1 MAKIRNK
8 ITRWCAAG
16 LVLFCQKGEMFVEFV
31 WTKNSLYGRSGN
43 RGYFFTIKSNVEQP
57 NFIVFGAFPTFF
69 ADSMNDS
76 LPESGCNHFRAIS
89 LPLFGTSDHTGWS
102 RALCNHNIHWFA
114 SRQMQLSLA
123 FTCAGLDRQMF
134 IWRGGGLPNC
144 YLFWMF
150 EMVRPNWVA
159 QIWKK
164 QSRNCFTIVIEN
176 VLGSATQILPKIS
189 ANYRDQSYCR
199 LGC

>member
-1 MAKIRNK
+1 
-8 ITRWCAAG
+8 
-16 LVLFCQKGEMFVEFV
+16 MFVKFV

-89 LPLFGTSDHTGWS
+89 LPLFGASDHTGFSVYPRWS

-114 SRQMQLSLA
+114 SKKMQLSLA

-134 IWRGGGLPNC
+134 IWRGGGDFQITIYFECLKWCVLIRLHKFEKSNQEIASQC
-144 YLFWMF
+144 YWKWCVLNIRLHEIADEKAIKRLFHTLLK
-150 EMVRPNWVA
+150 MVRP
-159 QIWKK
+159 K
-164 QSRNCFTIVIEN
+164 
-176 VLGSATQILPKIS
+176 
-189 ANYRDQSYCR
+189 Y
-199 LGC
+199 